1 MANRNFLVGI
11 FVVGGLALFTIGIF
25 LVGNRQGAF
34 ARHVEFY
41 TEFKDLSGLTK
52 GSKVKVAGMDA
63 GQVVE
68 VGVPDSPSSRF
79 RIKLQ
84 INERLHGLVRTDS
97 VATITTEGVVGGTYL
112 LVRPGSPQA
121 QAAAPLTTLPSQEPI
136 DMSKLLERGLVLLK
150 DADTNVNRIGA
161 KLDGTLDGVNTTVAN
176 VNDVVVGVKQGR
188 GPVGMLLRDETV
200 ASNIRQSV
208 TNVKQATEN
217 ARQAADALHQA
228 SGRVDAMTADI
239 QSRGV
244 TKKVDE
250 TISSARDAAARIND
264 STKQVHQT
272 IAAATRPDQQG
283 VDAGTNVREAIS
295 NLNAASANMSEDTEA
310 LKHNFLL
317 RGYFHRRG
325 YYTLTGISPDKYRK
339 DRLFTNPAN
348 ERAWFSATELFIKKG
363 KSEVLSA
370 EGKNLLNAAVDKF
383 GESVFD
389 RPIVVEGYSN
399 GANLANT
406 GDPVSSSRHR
416 AILVRVYLQSRFQL
430 YPSNLGIVPMKSS
443 PPDGLGH
450 SEWDGI
456 CLVFLKPQE

>member
-11 FVVGGLALFTIGIF
+11 FVVAGLMLFTVGIF

-34 ARHVEFY
+34 TRHVEFY

-63 GQVVE
+63 GQIVD

-84 INERLHGLVRTDS
+84 ISERLHGLVRTDS
-97 VATITTEGVVGGTYL
+97 VATVATEGVVGGTYL
-112 LVRPGSPQA
+112 LVRTGSPQA
-121 QAAAPLTTLPSQEPI
+121 QAAAPLTTLPSQEPV

-150 DADTNVNRIGA
+150 DADTNVNQIGA
-161 KLDGTLDGVNTTVAN
+161 KLDGTLDGVKTTVAN
-176 VNDVVVGVKQGR
+176 VNDVVVGLKQGR
-188 GPVGMLLRDETV
+188 GPAGMLIRDETV
-200 ASNIRQSV
+200 ASNIRRSI
-208 TNVKQATEN
+208 TNVKHAT
-217 ARQAADALHQA
+217 AALDRA

-244 TKKVDE
+244 TKKVDD
-250 TISSARDAAARIND
+250 TISSAREAAAKIND

-272 IAAATRPDQQG
+272 IATATKPDEQG
-283 VDAGTNVREAIS
+283 VDAGTNVREALS
-295 NLNAASANMSEDTEA
+295 NLNAASANMSEDGEA

-317 RGYFHRRG
+317 RGYFRRRG
-325 YYTLTGISPDKYRK
+325 YYSLTNLSPDTYRK

-348 ERAWFSATELFIKKG
+348 ERAWLSATELFRKEG
-363 KSEVLSA
+363 NVEVLSA
-370 EGKNLLNAAVDKF
+370 EGKNVLNAAMDKF

-389 RPIVVEGYSN
+389 RPIVIEGYSN
-399 GANLANT
+399 GSDPPNDPA
-406 GDPVSSSRHR
+406 DPVSSSRHR
-416 AILVRVYLQSRFQL
+416 AILVREYLQSRFQL
-430 YPSNLGIVPMKSS
+430 YPSNLGIVPLKSS
-443 PPDGLGH
+443 PPNGVGH

-456 CLVFLKPQE
+456 CLVFLRPQQ

>member
-11 FVVGGLALFTIGIF
+11 FVAGGLTLFTMGIF

-34 ARHVEFY
+34 TRHVEFY

-63 GQVVE
+63 GEVVE

-79 RIKLQ
+79 RVKLQ

-97 VATITTEGVVGGTYL
+97 VATIATEGVVGGTYL
-112 LVRPGSPQA
+112 LVRSGSPQA

-136 DMSKLLERGLVLLK
+136 DVSKLLERGLVLLK
-150 DADTNVNRIGA
+150 DADTNVNQIGA
-161 KLDGTLDGVNTTVAN
+161 KLDGTLDGIKTTVAN
-176 VNDVVVGVKQGR
+176 ANDVVVGVKEGR
-188 GPVGMLLRDETV
+188 GPAGMLVRDETV
-200 ASNIRQSV
+200 ASNIRRSV
-208 TNVKQATEN
+208 TNVKQAT
-217 ARQAADALHQA
+217 DALHQA

-272 IAAATRPDQQG
+272 IAEATRPDKQG

-317 RGYFHRRG
+317 RGYFRRRG
-325 YYTLTGISPDKYRK
+325 YYSLAGISPDTYRK

-348 ERAWFSATELFIKKG
+348 ERAWFSATELFIREG
-363 KSEVLSA
+363 KLEVLSA
-370 EGKNLLNAAVDKF
+370 EGKNLLNAAIDKY

-399 GANLANT
+399 GSDSANDPA
-406 GDPVSSSRHR
+406 DPVSSSRHR

-443 PPDGLGH
+443 PPNGLGH

-456 CLVFLKPQE
+456 CLVFLRPQQ